1 VTAGTKPTQQ
11 RRPSHRGSSTGTRRR
26 RRRAWQ
32 GLALL
37 AAAVSLSS
45 CAQWRGI
52 ANVAIPGG
60 PGTGPG
66 SYTVYVQMPD
76 TLGLTPNSKVMVADV
91 YVGQVRH
98 IGIKNWIATLTLDL
112 QKSVRLP
119 RNATAKI
126 GQTSLLGT
134 QHLELAAP
142 PDHPSAQPL
151 ANRDTI
157 DLKNSSAFP
166 TTEQTLASIAT
177 LLRGGGV
184 ANLEVIQNEVY
195 NIVNGRADQI
205 RALLGKLDTFTAK
218 LDEQIGDITHAID
231 SADRLLAMA
240 AAHNDTLNRALTE
253 LPPLVK
259 YLADS
264 RGRVIDAVES
274 LGRFSDVTQRTVGPA
289 RAPLHRDLVSLQ
301 QPLAQ
306 LVRAAPQLIPALK
319 LALTAPFD
327 IDAVP
332 KTFRGDYINVSLD
345 VDLTLSALDNGL
357 LTGTGF
363 SGALRALEQSWGRD
377 PATMLPDVRYTPN
390 PNDAPGGPLVE
401 RGR

>member
-1 VTAGTKPTQQ
+1 MKPINTLDMGLLRPGAGAG
-11 RRPSHRGSSTGTRRR
+11 RRWPVWRTLVVLL
-26 RRRAWQ
+26 AV
-32 GLALL
+32 LAL
-37 AAAVSLSS
+37 SG
-45 CAQWRGI
+45 CGQWRGI

-60 PGTGPG
+60 PGGGPG
-66 SYTVYVQMPD
+66 AYTVYVQMPD
-76 TLGLTPNSKVMVADV
+76 TLGLNPNSKVMVADV
-91 YVGQVRH
+91 YVGRVRN
-98 IGIKNWIATLTLDL
+98 IRLNNWIATLTVDL
-112 QKSVRLP
+112 QKGVRLP

-134 QHLELAAP
+134 QHVELAAP
-142 PDHPSAQPL
+142 TEQLSPQPL
-151 ANRDTI
+151 ANGDTI
-157 DLKNSSAFP
+157 ELKNSSAFP

-195 NIVNGRADQI
+195 NVVNGRADQF

-259 YLADS
+259 YLTDS
-264 RGRVIDAVES
+264 RGRVIEAVEG
-274 LGRFSDVTQRTVGPA
+274 LGRFSKVTEQIVGPA
-289 RAPLHRDLVSLQ
+289 QTSLHRDLVSLQ
-301 QPLAQ
+301 RPLAQ
-306 LVRAAPQLIPALK
+306 LMPAGPYLIPALK

-332 KTFRGDYINVSLD
+332 KTFRGDYINTSLD

-357 LTGTGF
+357 LTGTGV
-363 SGALRALEQSWGRD
+363 SGMMRALEQSWGRD
-377 PATMLPDVRYTPN
+377 PATMIPDARFTPN

-401 RGR
+401 RGH

>member
-1 VTAGTKPTQQ
+1 MSARAT
-11 RRPSHRGSSTGTRRR
+11 RGASPRRR
-26 RRRAWQ
+26 GLSAARRLRGGAWR
-32 GLALL
+32 GVALL
-37 AAAVSLSS
+37 AATLSLSS
-45 CAQWRGI
+45 CAHWRGI
-52 ANVAIPGG
+52 ANVPLPGG
-60 PGTGPG
+60 PGTGRG

-76 TLGLTPNSKVMVADV
+76 TLALTPNSKVMVADV
-91 YVGQVRH
+91 YVGQVRE
-98 IGIKNWIATLTLDL
+98 IRLRNWIATLTVDL
-112 QKSVRLP
+112 QNGVRLP

-134 QHLELAAP
+134 QHVELAAP
-142 PDHPSAQPL
+142 PASPSSQPL
-151 ANRDTI
+151 QNGDTI
-157 DLKNSSAFP
+157 ELKNSSAFP

-184 ANLEVIQNEVY
+184 ANLEVLQNEVY
-195 NIVNGRADQI
+195 NIVNGRAGQI
-205 RALLGKLDTFTAK
+205 RELLNKLDTFTAK
-218 LDEQIGDITHAID
+218 LDQQIGDITHAID

-274 LGRFSDVTQRTVGPA
+274 LGRFSDVTQRTLGPSQTS
-289 RAPLHRDLVSLQ
+289 LHRDLVSLQ
-301 QPLAQ
+301 RPLAQ
-306 LVRAAPQLIPALK
+306 LVPAAPYIIAALK

-332 KTFRGDYINVSLD
+332 KTFRGDYINASLN
-345 VDLTLSALDNGL
+345 VDLTLSALDNGI
-357 LTGTGF
+357 LTGTGV
-363 SGALRALEQSWGRD
+363 SGMMRALEQSWGRD
-377 PATMLPDVRYTPN
+377 PATMIPDVRFTPN

>member
-1 VTAGTKPTQQ
+1 MT
-11 RRPSHRGSSTGTRRR
+11 RGL
-26 RRRAWQ
+26 RRAVILLMSA
-32 GLALL
+32 LALN
-37 AAAVSLSS
+37 S
-45 CAQWRGI
+45 CGQWRGI
-52 ANVAIPGG
+52 ANVPIPGG
-60 PGTGPG
+60 PGDGPG
-66 SYTVYVQMPD
+66 AYTVYVQLPD

-91 YVGQVRH
+91 YVGQVRD
-98 IGIKNWIATLTLDL
+98 IRVRNWVATLTIRLR
-112 QKSVRLP
+112 QGVRLP

-142 PDHPSAQPL
+142 PEHPSPTPL
-151 ANRDTI
+151 HDGDTI
-157 DLKNSSAFP
+157 DLKHSSAFP
-166 TTEQTLASIAT
+166 TTEQTLASIAA

-184 ANLEVIQNEVY
+184 ANLEAIQNEVY
-195 NIVNGRADQI
+195 DIVNGRGDQI
-205 RALLGKLDTFTAK
+205 RALLDKLDTFTAK
-218 LDEQIGDITHAID
+218 LDEQIGDITHVID
-231 SADRLLAMA
+231 SADRVLAMA
-240 AAHNDTLNRALTE
+240 AAHHATLNRALSE

-259 YLADS
+259 YLTDS
-264 RGRVIDAVES
+264 RGRVIDAVEA
-274 LGRFSDVTQRTVGPA
+274 LGRFSDITARTVG
-289 RAPLHRDLVSLQ
+289 LSQTSLYRDLVSLQ
-301 QPLAQ
+301 RPLAQ
-306 LVRAAPQLIPALK
+306 LVRAAPDLIPALK

-377 PATMLPDVRYTPN
+377 PATMIPDVRFTPN

-401 RGR
+401 RGQ

>member
-1 VTAGTKPTQQ
+1 MRRGGTGAA
-11 RRPSHRGSSTGTRRR
+11 RGLPGG
-26 RRRAWQ
+26 AWR
-32 GLALL
+32 GLAMLAVTLL
-37 AAAVSLSS
+37 LSS

-52 ANVAIPGG
+52 ANVPIPGG
-60 PGTGPG
+60 PGTGSG

-91 YVGQVRH
+91 YVGRVRE
-98 IGIKNWIATLTLDL
+98 ISIRNWVARLTVDL
-112 QKSVRLP
+112 PKGVRLP

-134 QHLELAAP
+134 QHVELAPP
-142 PDHPSAQPL
+142 PDHPSPQPL
-151 ANRDTI
+151 ANGDTI
-157 DLKNSSAFP
+157 ELKNSSAFP
-166 TTEQTLASIAT
+166 TTEQTLASIAI

-205 RALLGKLDTFTAK
+205 RALLDKLDTFTAK

-253 LPPLVK
+253 LAPLVK
-259 YLADS
+259 YLTDS
-264 RGRVIDAVES
+264 RGRVIDAVEA
-274 LGRFSDVTQRTVGPA
+274 LGRFSDVTQRTVGPSQTS
-289 RAPLHRDLVSLQ
+289 LHRDLVSLQ
-301 QPLAQ
+301 RPLAQ
-306 LVRAAPQLIPALK
+306 LVLAAPYVIPALK

-332 KTFRGDYINVSLD
+332 KTFRGDYINTSLD

-357 LTGTGF
+357 LTGTGV
-363 SGALRALEQSWGRD
+363 SGMMRALEQAWGRD
-377 PATMLPDVRYTPN
+377 PATMIPDVRFTPN

-401 RGR
+401 RGQ